1 MIFLIKMSDLENP
14 RINILSMTIV
24 NDFLSSVVVI
34 VVGER
39 VFFLPVPVI

>member
-1 MIFLIKMSDLENP
+1 MSDLENP
-14 RINILSMTIV
+14 RINILSMT